1 MVAKGFAKQQ
11 GIDFD
16 KIFSHVVK
24 MSSIRVML
32 GMVATMDL
40 EVEQREDEL
49 NGLVWEE
56 ESGRDHAQLRIC
68 SVIPVTYGL
77 DGIEKIKK
85 KV

>member
-1 MVAKGFAKQQ
+1 MHTHWGQYGENSSQPRQLARLVAKGFAKQQ

-49 NGLVWEE
+49 SSLVWEE
-56 ESGRDHAQLRIC
+56 EAA
-68 SVIPVTYGL
+68 
-77 DGIEKIKK
+77 GIMHN
-85 KV
+85 